1 MGASCG
7 YGSDHCKVNP
17 EAFEA
22 QFRAWFGPEAGVSA
36 ARIQGERDLF
46 PEEQSCVASAVPK
59 RRAEF
64 STGRWCARQALQALS
79 LPPQAI
85 PMGAF
90 RGPVWP
96 AGTSGSITHAGGIC
110 VAVVARSVACPGLG
124 IDILETAVALPIVAA
139 AETILDAPGDDLA
152 LSMQYAVDSRVL
164 RFSAKESVIKA
175 VSARMGRWVDFTEIC
190 VRFDSSSFQASVA
203 GYAAVIPGRW
213 ALLDE
218 FLLTAAWL

>member
-7 YGSDHCKVNP
+7 NGTDYRKVNP

-22 QFRAWFGPEAGVSA
+22 QFRAWFGPDAGVSA
-36 ARIQGERDLF
+36 ARIEGERDLF
-46 PEEQSCVASAVPK
+46 PEEQSCVTSAVRK
-59 RRAEF
+59 RREEF

-96 AGTSGSITHAGGIC
+96 AGVSGSITHAGGIC
-110 VAVVARSVACPGLG
+110 VAVLARSVTCSGLG

-139 AETILDAPGDDLA
+139 AEAILDAPGDDLA
-152 LSMQYAVDSRVL
+152 QSGEYAVDSRVL

-175 VSARMGRWVDFTEIC
+175 VSGQMGRWVDFTEIG
-190 VRFDSSSFQASVA
+190 VRFDSSCFQASVA
-203 GYAAVIPGRW
+203 GYPTTVSGRW
-213 ALLDE
+213 ALQGE
-218 FLLTAAWL
+218 FLLTTAWL